1 MSTEQ
6 ERSDVG
12 DVKVV
17 SQDTGASEA
26 DFTRDVGPTNL
37 GEVFRAYIDKVRGGD
52 VGALP
57 AVLGLILL
65 LIIFNQVSP
74 FFLTT
79 DNLANLPAQAA
90 AYIIFAM
97 GLIFVLLL
105 GEIDLSAGTAGGT
118 CAATMALALR
128 AGGDMPKALGD
139 GVFAAMLV
147 LMVLG
152 LAVAVHAR
160 LWPAVVFVVLGLI
173 VSVTHLADDQYIAIF
188 LAVSVGVAIG
198 LLTGFLVARVHIPS
212 FVVTV
217 ALFLAW
223 QGAVLLLIGQGG
235 AISLAPYHTI
245 TDFINR
251 NLSPEA
257 GWIFIMGL
265 IGIYVA
271 YTAWRSVHRRQQGL
285 NAEPMSLVIVRSAG
299 LIAVGAF
306 SVYFLNQPRG
316 AGGIQ
321 GMPLIV
327 PIILLLMVMWSII
340 LSRTSFGRHMYAV
353 GGNAE
358 AARRAG
364 IDVARVRLAGFAICT
379 GMAALGGVALASRL
393 GSLPS
398 NLGGGNTLLYAIA
411 AAVIG
416 GTSLFGGRGK
426 PRDAVI
432 GGLVIAIIPNGL
444 GLKANLG
451 VQYEFMITGAVL
463 LIAASVDALTRA
475 RTSSGGT

>member
-1 MSTEQ
+1 MTQ
-6 ERSDVG
+6 SDV
-12 DVKVV
+12 KIV
-17 SQDTGASEA
+17 SQETDPAGDS
-26 DFTRDVGPTNL
+26 DFTRDVGPKSL
-37 GEVFRAYIDKVRGGD
+37 QESFRAYTDRVRGGD

-57 AVLGLILL
+57 AVLGLVLL
-65 LIIFNQVSP
+65 LVIFNQVSP

-79 DNLANLPAQAA
+79 DNLANLPAQGAA
-90 AYIIFAM
+90 FVLFAM
-97 GLIFVLLL
+97 GLIFVLLI

-128 AGGDMPKALGD
+128 AGGDLPKALGNS
-139 GVFAAMLV
+139 VFVALLIIMF
-147 LMVLG
+147 
-152 LAVAVHAR
+152 LALAIAVHAR
-160 LWPAVVFVVLGLI
+160 LWPAVVVLVLGVI
-173 VSVTHLADDQYIAIF
+173 VQVTSLSEHELIAIYM
-188 LAVSVGVAIG
+188 AVSVGVAVG
-198 LLTGFLVARVHIPS
+198 LLTGFLVARVGIPS

-235 AISLAPYHTI
+235 AISLAPYDTV
-245 TDFINR
+245 TGFINK
-251 NLSPEA
+251 NLSPAA
-257 GWIFIMGL
+257 GWLFIMGL
-265 IGIYVA
+265 IAIYFG
-271 YTAWRSVHRRQQGL
+271 YTAWRSVNRRKQGL
-285 NAEPMSLVIVRSAG
+285 NAEPMSLVLVRGVA
-299 LIAVGAF
+299 LVVVGAGA
-306 SVYFLNQPRG
+306 VYLLNEPRG

-327 PIILLLMVMWSII
+327 PVILILMVIWSII
-340 LSRTSFGRHMYAV
+340 LSRTSFGRYIYAV

-364 IDVARVRLAGFAICT
+364 IDVPRIRLACFAICS
-379 GMAALGGVALASRL
+379 GMAALGAVALASRL

-398 NLGGGNTLLYAIA
+398 SLGGGNTLLYAIA

-451 VQYEFMITGAVL
+451 TQYEFMITGVVL
-463 LIAASVDALTRA
+463 LLAASVDALTRKRA
-475 RTSSGGT
+475 QSSER